1 MMFHQPDRVPEIM
14 GPHLGDKG
22 FSLIELLTVIVIIGV
37 ISTAL
42 FSMGNNMNMRV
53 ARITVQ
59 TLLDEQAVLAHD
71 AIARSATQAGYV
83 SANSLDPTIA
93 RSTAINLVQSNHVQ
107 FCGETIDG
115 DRVFTEFRLQSTSEG
130 GVLQRKVS
138 DTDCVTDS
146 TVEWGNVSEPVFSQI
161 TFSLVD
167 SGPEKNILNM
177 SLSLSKNVR
186 GSRDD
191 ATLNRDYKVPLIAL
205 LVTL

>member
-1 MMFHQPDRVPEIM
+1 MMFHQSDREPGII
-14 GPHLGDKG
+14 GPQLDDKG

-71 AIARSATQAGYV
+71 AIAQSATQAGYV